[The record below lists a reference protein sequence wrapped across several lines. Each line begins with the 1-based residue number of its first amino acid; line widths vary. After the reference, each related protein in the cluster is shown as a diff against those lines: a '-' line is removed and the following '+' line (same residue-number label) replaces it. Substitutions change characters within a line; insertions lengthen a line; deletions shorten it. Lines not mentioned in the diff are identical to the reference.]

1 MWLVNISMTASVRI
15 LFLTSTKLSSH
26 ADNLVW
32 RVPLISARC
41 SLRKPSAR
49 ESHHQSEPET
59 MTRRCHSHIAFR
71 YKRLMLCKY
80 KVSPI
85 QARSSS
91 HAGIVKVALYLASRP
106 FRKRDDVRRRVP
118 LRHAIAPA
126 DSSTFLRIFLSP
138 FRYLPCRNESQNEF
152 TKWSF
157 EDRPT
162 TRAQA
167 FQLYVQLRFNS
178 RAVRLRRRVWK
189 ADTTIEIR
197 AINFHMRRAR
207 FTGVCDAGEFYDVAL
222 W

>member
-1 MWLVNISMTASVRI
+1 MTASGI

-118 LRHAIAPA
+118 LRHTIAPA
-126 DSSTFLRIFLSP
+126 NSSTFLRVSLSP

-162 TRAQA
+162 TREPGL
-167 FQLYVQLRFNS
+167 LYVQLRSNS
-178 RAVRLRRRVWK
+178 RRGAATAPRLKSWHDHRNTRYQFPYAPCSFYGSLPTPVSF
-189 ADTTIEIR
+189 TTS
-197 AINFHMRRAR
+197 R
-207 FTGVCDAGEFYDVAL
+207 FGSQ
-222 W
+222 